1 MSTPP
6 TGAALVAAGL
16 SVGYGGVEVASGV
29 SFEVHPGSLWAV
41 LGPNGSGKSTL
52 LRTVLGWLR
61 PLQGDVLLFGKAP
74 SAWERGLLARRV
86 AWVPQTFDAD
96 VGFTG
101 MELVLMGRA
110 PHLGAWG
117 LPSERDVDLA
127 RSALL
132 ELGISHLAARRLG
145 ELSGGERRLL
155 LLARALAQGPE
166 LLLLDEPTAFLDLR
180 HQVHVLQRVRAR
192 VDAGLAAV
200 AVLHDANLAA
210 SVADHV
216 LFLKEGG
223 VLGRGPT
230 AEWLSARCLESLYG
244 LPMVEAVAPDGARA
258 FSPRWK

>member
-1 MSTPP
+1 MTASL
-6 TGAALVAAGL
+6 LVRGL
-16 SVGYGGVEVASGV
+16 AVGYGGVPVATGLAFDV
-29 SFEVHPGSLWAV
+29 QPGCLLAV

-52 LRTVLGWLR
+52 LRTVLGWL
-61 PLQGDVLLFGKAP
+61 PPVQGEVLLFGQP
-74 SAWERGLLARRV
+74 VSGWERRRLAQRV
-86 AWVPQTFDAD
+86 AWVPQSFEADA
-96 VGFTG
+96 GFTG

-117 LPSERDVDLA
+117 LPSERDVALA
-127 RSALL
+127 RGTLE
-132 ELGISHLAARRLG
+132 ELGVLHLAGRRTG

-216 LFLKEGG
+216 LLLREGS
-223 VLGRGPT
+223 VLGHGPT
-230 AEWLSARCLESLYG
+230 QEWLSAERLAALYG
-244 LPMVEAVAPDGARA
+244 LPMVEAVAEGGARA
-258 FSPRWK
+258 FAPRWTP